1 MTDSEATLQQEALGI
16 VGVSLVYGACFLDPD
31 PDPDLDL
38 DPELLLQFML
48 DNRTTD
54 RIEIDMVEFLVIE
67 FRNVDHRAMSLRLV
81 QLGLS

>member
-1 MTDSEATLQQEALGI
+1 MTDSEATLQQEALGV
-16 VGVSLVYGACFLDPD
+16 VGVNSVYGACSLDP
-31 PDPDLDL
+31 
-38 DPELLLQFML
+38 DPELLLQSIP

>member
-1 MTDSEATLQQEALGI
+1 VTDSEATLQQEALGV
-16 VGVSLVYGACFLDPD
+16 VGVNFVYGACSLDPD
-31 PDPDLDL
+31 PDP
-38 DPELLLQFML
+38 ELLLQSIP

>member
-1 MTDSEATLQQEALGI
+1 MTDSEATLQQEALGV
-16 VGVSLVYGACFLDPD
+16 VGVNFVYGACSLDPD
-31 PDPDLDL
+31 PDPD
-38 DPELLLQFML
+38 PELLLQSIP

-54 RIEIDMVEFLVIE
+54 RIEIDRVEFLVIE

>member
-1 MTDSEATLQQEALGI
+1 MTDSEATLQQEALGV
-16 VGVSLVYGACFLDPD
+16 VGVNFVYGACSLDPD
-31 PDPDLDL
+31 P

-54 RIEIDMVEFLVIE
+54 RIEIDMVEFSVIE
-67 FRNVDHRAMSLRLV
+67 FCNVDHRAMSLRLV